1 MLFKG
6 SIKENLSLTNE
17 NVSEEEII
25 ESLKKAEVWDFVSQL
40 QNTINTQVGEGG
52 TQISGGQKQ
61 RIAIARALIKKP
73 KILFLDEATSALDI
87 RTERKIQKTLNKIS
101 KDILSITVAHRLD
114 TIKNA
119 DEIFSIS

>member
-25 ESLKKAEVWDFVSQL
+25 EALKKAEVWDFVSQL

>member
-25 ESLKKAEVWDFVSQL
+25 EVLKKAEVWDFVSQL

>member
-40 QNTINTQVGEGG
+40 ENTINIQVGEGG

>member
-25 ESLKKAEVWDFVSQL
+25 EALKKAEVWDFVSQL
-40 QNTINTQVGEGG
+40 ENTINIQVGEGG